1 MSTVIAAVK
10 HDVEPA
16 PSAAPVRIAVI
27 GCGYWGPNH
36 LRTFGGLP
44 GCQAA
49 AVADSDANRLSH
61 VAQMFPQLCT
71 EGDYRHVLEDPM
83 IDAVIV
89 ATPTSTH
96 HAVVRDALLAGKHV
110 LCEKPLC
117 QTSAHAA
124 ELVALARDRKLVLM
138 VGHVFLFNGGIEA
151 VKKLVDGGELGRLYY
166 LSSVRTNLG
175 PIRSDV
181 NAAYDLA
188 AHDVSIF
195 NWILGAEPIMLSA
208 TGGSFLQPG
217 IEDAVFITLKYPR
230 NVMASIHA
238 SWLNPKKVRNMTVVG
253 SRKMVTWDDLEL
265 NTPVAIYDRGANA
278 EQEVNGYGEFLRI
291 SMWSGDVRLP
301 KVELEEPLKVQA
313 REFLRAVRGNGANR
327 SEGAFGMGV
336 VSTLEAIAASLRVN
350 GAPVYLQSN
359 LAA

>member
-1 MSTVIAAVK
+1 MSTAFSPVKQAA
-10 HDVEPA
+10 EMAPA
-16 PSAAPVRIAVI
+16 PVPVRFALI

-36 LRTFGGLP
+36 LRNFGALA
-44 GCQAA
+44 GCKVSAVVDRDADRLSRIADMYPHIQTEKDAA
-49 AVADSDANRLSH
+49 AVLN
-61 VAQMFPQLCT
+61 
-71 EGDYRHVLEDPM
+71 DPM

-96 HAVVRDALLAGKHV
+96 HAVVSQALKAGKHV

-117 QTSAHAA
+117 ETKAQAT
-124 ELVALARDRKLVLM
+124 ELLALARERKRVLM
-138 VGHVFLFNGGIEA
+138 VGHVFLFNGGLES
-151 VKKLVDGGELGRLYY
+151 VKKLVDSDELGKLYY

-188 AHDVSIF
+188 AHDISIF
-195 NWILGAEPIMLSA
+195 NWILGSQPTMISA

-217 IEDAVFITLKYPR
+217 IEDAVFITLKYPG

-238 SWLNPKKVRNMTVVG
+238 SWLNPKKVRNLIVVG
-253 SRKMVTWDDLEL
+253 SKKMVTWDDLEL

-278 EQEVNGYGEFLRI
+278 TQEANGYGEFLRI

-301 KVELEEPLKVQA
+301 KVDLEEPLKGQA
-313 REFLRAVRGNGANR
+313 REFAQAVRGNCKPRCDG
-327 SEGAFGMGV
+327 EFGLGV
-336 VSTLEAIAASLRVN
+336 VSALEAVAASLRLH
-350 GAPVYLQSN
+350 GAPVQL
-359 LAA
+359 

>member
-1 MSTVIAAVK
+1 MSTIFATVK
-10 HDVEPA
+10 QGVEPA
-16 PSAAPVRIAVI
+16 PLAAPVRIAVI

-36 LRTFGGLP
+36 LRTFGSLP
-44 GCQAA
+44 GCKAA

-61 VAQMFPQLCT
+61 VAEMFPQVCA
-71 EGDYRHVLEDPM
+71 ERDYGRVLADPM

-96 HAVVRDALLAGKHV
+96 YQVVRDALNAGKHV
-110 LCEKPLC
+110 LCEKPMC
-117 QTSAHAA
+117 ETRAHAA
-124 ELVALARDRKLVLM
+124 ELVALAKERKLVLM
-138 VGHVFLFNGGIEA
+138 VGHVFLFNGGIET

-188 AHDVSIF
+188 AHDISLF
-195 NWILGAEPIMLSA
+195 NWILGAEPKVISA

-217 IEDAVFITLKYPR
+217 IEDAVFITLKYPG
-230 NVMASIHA
+230 NVIASIHA
-238 SWLNPKKVRNMTVVG
+238 SWLNPKKVRNLTVVG

-278 EQEVNGYGEFLRI
+278 EQEANGYGEFLRI

-301 KVELEEPLKVQA
+301 KVELEEPLKAQA
-313 REFLRAVRGNGANR
+313 REFLRAVRGSGVNR

-350 GAPVYLQSN
+350 GAPVHL
-359 LAA
+359 